1 MQTENRVAHVLR
13 EVLTR
18 GFRKNLPT
26 VLVCDKFPYAS
37 IGEFFPL
44 VLQQHLK
51 IKKEN
56 KYKSNTF

>member
-1 MQTENRVAHVLR
+1 MQTKNRVAQVLR

-18 GFRKNLPT
+18 GFRKSLPT
-26 VLVCDKFPYAS
+26 ELGCDKFRS
-37 IGEFFPL
+37 IGKFFPL

-56 KYKSNTF
+56 KYKSSTF